1 VKKRLGRDRP
11 AAGWRVGRA
20 GSALL
25 LGALALS
32 SCMSLK
38 ENKVVQTSPG
48 KVTIRTVVCASNYA
62 APKSECA
69 QNNVFAT
76 DNHRAD
82 ANQAR
87 TGQILVGFRVPA
99 GVTGP
104 ASFSTKD
111 PVVSFTRSETY
122 ASELKRLFEPPA
134 DQQWIGYISAV
145 GDYKPTG
152 ARLLAMEPEFT
163 LPAASTGPFRWRS
176 VVGFREGADAAA
188 PVSCPQPPAP
198 AANRCIESPA
208 EVRIRTDE
216 VSAVSDFGLTGAT
229 TTAFP
234 GTTAVVPFKLRYVD
248 GGRLGRLPFSL
259 SANTALPRT
268 NARVAAQTLA
278 APDAST
284 EVQVQ
289 VPVPT
294 GATGRHEV
302 TLRGA
307 IGTPAVVREAT
318 GTINVAPLPQ
328 QGPPPRKA
336 AGKVSFTFRKAG
348 AGGRKVIRMVVT
360 GVPAKGTVGAKCR
373 GRGCAFKS
381 KTFKG
386 RRTVSL
392 TKQFRGR
399 TLRPVTVIMIQI
411 GGPNRIAKEIRFTIR
426 ARQKKVVA
434 TKRCRPPGAKKT
446 LACAA

>member
-1 VKKRLGRDRP
+1 
-11 AAGWRVGRA
+11 VGRA

-25 LGALALS
+25 VLALALS

-38 ENKVVQTSPG
+38 ENKVVQTTPG
-48 KVTIRTVVCASNYA
+48 EVTIRTVVCASNYGA
-62 APKSECA
+62 AKSECA
-69 QNNVFAT
+69 ANNVFAEH
-76 DNHRAD
+76 NNPAD
-82 ANQAR
+82 ATQAK
-87 TGQILVGFRVPA
+87 TGQLLAGFRVPA
-99 GVTGP
+99 GVAGP
-104 ASFSTKD
+104 ASFSTKN
-111 PVVSFTRSETY
+111 PAVSFTRSETY
-122 ASELKRLFEPPA
+122 AGELRRLFPPPA

-145 GDYKPTG
+145 GDFKPAGT
-152 ARLLAMEPEFT
+152 RVLAMEPEFT
-163 LPAASTGPFRWRS
+163 LPAGGTGGPFRWRS
-176 VVGFREGADAAA
+176 VVGFREGADADA

-198 AANRCIESPA
+198 AANPCVESPSEA
-208 EVRIRTDE
+208 RIRTDE

-234 GTTAVVPFKLRYVD
+234 GTTAVVPFKLRYSD
-248 GGRLGRLPFSL
+248 GAQLGREPFSL
-259 SANTALPRT
+259 SAGTALPRT
-268 NARVAAQTLA
+268 SARVPAQAFA

-284 EVQVQ
+284 DIQVQ

-302 TLRGA
+302 TLKAA
-307 IGTPAVVREAT
+307 IGTPAVVRQAT
-318 GTINVAPLPQ
+318 GTINVAALPQ

-360 GVPAKGTVGAKCR
+360 GVPAKGTVTAKCR
-373 GRGCAFKS
+373 GRGCAFTS
-381 KTFKG
+381 KTFKK

-399 TLRPVTVIMIQI
+399 TLRPVTIIMVQI

-426 ARQKKVVA
+426 SGQKTVAA